1 MPLAI
6 REIIELRHRVRWR
19 GALPP
24 KALLVTAVALMA
36 LIQLGSGDSVPIRAA
51 GAAALTVLVMA
62 FTVVLF
68 VRRTQFTR

>member
-1 MPLAI
+1 
-6 REIIELRHRVRWR
+6 
-19 GALPP
+19 
-24 KALLVTAVALMA
+24 MA